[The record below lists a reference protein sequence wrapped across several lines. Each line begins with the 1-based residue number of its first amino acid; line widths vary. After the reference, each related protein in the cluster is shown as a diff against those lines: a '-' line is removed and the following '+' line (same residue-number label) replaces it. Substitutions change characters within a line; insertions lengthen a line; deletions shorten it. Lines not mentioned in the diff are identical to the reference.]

1 MIMNIDFNAL
11 ENLIKLAERSNI
23 YSLEITDK
31 DERITIVCNAD
42 ERRAVDTLKQDHPAE
57 RSAQYDED
65 NITHDHNK
73 SSQDATTQD
82 TEQNTDI
89 KAAGQGYADQPD
101 PALQVEK
108 SMIEAPMIGTFYRR
122 SDPSSAPL
130 VEVGDR
136 VDSGQTLCVIE
147 AMKIMNEIKA
157 EAPCVITEI
166 LVSDNDIVEYGQPLF
181 VIKTDE

>member
-23 YSLEITDK
+23 HSLEITDK

-42 ERRAVDTLKQDHPAE
+42 ERRAVETLKQDHHAE
-57 RSAQYDED
+57 RSAQYSDG
-65 NITHDHNK
+65 NITYDYNK
-73 SSQDATTQD
+73 SPQDATAQS

-89 KAAGQGYADQPD
+89 NTAGQGQAAQPD
-101 PALQVEK
+101 SSP
-108 SMIEAPMIGTFYRR
+108 MIEAPMIGTFYRR
-122 SDPSSAPL
+122 SDPNSAPL

-136 VDSGQTLCVIE
+136 VDSGQTLCIIE

-157 EAPCVITEI
+157 EVSCVITEI

-181 VIKTDE
+181 MIKTDE